1 MAHVR
6 KISHPTRARVTVRGP
21 CPSLPVWLGLFAS
34 LLTMV
39 GGIWDISWHR
49 TSGRDSFWSPPHL
62 VLYGGV
68 VVMGFV
74 CLWVTLGATMARWR
88 GAPRDARSLDL
99 WGLRAPLGFA
109 LAGFGV
115 LGVLG
120 SAPFDEWWH
129 RMFGVDVTV
138 WSPPHLFA
146 IAAAAIIRV
155 GLIVALVHERRP
167 AGDGP
172 IPRQPQLSWRG
183 TTVADWVLLL
193 LFSLLLGN
201 LTFALGEYDYLDASR
216 DPFLYPIL
224 ASLAAPVAL
233 VAGVRTL
240 GRAGTATLIA
250 LLLMLRR
257 ELASHLLLATGFVP
271 PSPAPLYLVPAIVVD
286 LWFLLVRRTDE
297 SAWKSVAAG
306 ILFAWIFIGT
316 EYGYTAYLTG
326 IVWSIRPL
334 ALSEPLAGVAG
345 GVSAF
350 AGHHFA
356 RWMQVPHP
364 STTFRPGSENGRRRQ
379 R

>member
-1 MAHVR
+1 M
-6 KISHPTRARVTVRGP
+6 
-21 CPSLPVWLGLFAS
+21 
-34 LLTMV
+34 
-39 GGIWDISWHR
+39 D
-49 TSGRDSFWSPPHL
+49 
-62 VLYGGV
+62 
-68 VVMGFV
+68 
-74 CLWVTLGATMARWR
+74 RWR
-88 GAPRDARSLDL
+88 GALRDPRSVDL
-99 WGLRAPLGFA
+99 WGLRAPLGFV

-129 RMFGVDVTV
+129 RMFGIDVTV

-146 IAAAAIIRV
+146 IAATAVIRV
-155 GLIVALVHERRP
+155 GLIVAVVHERHP
-167 AGDGP
+167 AANGAVP
-172 IPRQPQLSWRG
+172 WQPKLSWRG

-233 VAGVRTL
+233 VAAVRTL
-240 GRAGTATLIA
+240 GRVGTATLIA

-257 ELASHLLLATGFVP
+257 ELASPLLLMTGFVP
-271 PSPAPLYLVPAIVVD
+271 PSSAPLYLVPAIIVD
-286 LWFLLVRRTDE
+286 LWFWLVRRTDE

-326 IVWSIRPL
+326 IVWSMRPL
-334 ALSEPLAGVAG
+334 ALSEPLACIAG
-345 GVSAF
+345 AVSAF

-356 RWMQVPHP
+356 RWLRVPHP
-364 STTFRPGSENGRRRQ
+364 SATPLPGSENGRRRH